1 MLTSLIVR
9 LEACHVKI
17 ILARSILSEHLP
29 ELVYR
34 TTFADKI
41 GPAESVLAAKSGSLL
56 VNVGPS
62 SAPCETKVCNN
73 LAIAT

>member
-1 MLTSLIVR
+1 MLTSLIVW
-9 LEACHVKI
+9 LEACHTKI
-17 ILARSILSEHLP
+17 SLARSILSEHLP

-41 GPAESVLAAKSGSLL
+41 GPDKSVLAPKSGSLL
-56 VNVGPS
+56 VNVGPP
-62 SAPCETKVCNN
+62 SALCETEVCNN

>member
-9 LEACHVKI
+9 LEACHTKI
-17 ILARSILSEHLP
+17 ILARSILSEYLS

-41 GPAESVLAAKSGSLL
+41 GPAESVLTAKSGSLL

-62 SAPCETKVCNN
+62 SALCEMEVCNN
-73 LAIAT
+73 LAVAT